1 LSAAENRRRVALAET
16 SGSGTAGLDCMRETF
31 HALSN

>member
-1 LSAAENRRRVALAET
+1 LAET
-16 SGSGTAGLDCMRETF
+16 SGSGAVGLDCMRETF